1 MLGLQWSRRP
11 LREEDILKNG
21 TVVLNESAVEKLG
34 LTGDPLGQYLKVGGD
49 QLAVAGVLKN
59 FNYEDL
65 RSAVNPL
72 MLFVAK
78 DTVSRWARGALLA
91 KIGPR
96 VNLPTVIGRLEQT
109 YKRYNPSGVFEFHF
123 ADEAFDNQYKAEDRL
138 AGLMG
143 LFTVIT
149 IVIACMGLFALATF
163 AAQQRVKEIGI
174 RKVLGASVASI
185 STLLSRDFLRPVLL
199 AIVIA
204 CPVSWWLMQK
214 WLEGFAYRTS
224 VSWWIFLGA
233 GLGLL
238 GIALAT
244 VVFRSLRAARANPV
258 KNLRE
263 Q

>member
-1 MLGLQWSRRP
+1 M
-11 LREEDILKNG
+11 REEDVAKSG
-21 TVVLNESAVEKLG
+21 TVLLNESAVEKLG

-49 QLAVAGVLKN
+49 KLAVAGVLKN
-59 FNYEDL
+59 FNYADL
-65 RSAVNPL
+65 RSVVNPL
-72 MLFVAK
+72 MIFVAK
-78 DTVSRWARGALLA
+78 DTVSQWGRGALLV
-91 KIGPR
+91 KIGAH

-109 YKRYNPSGVFEFHF
+109 YKRFSPSGVFEFHF

-143 LFTVIT
+143 VFTAIT

-163 AAQQRVKEIGI
+163 AAQRRVKEIGI
-174 RKVLGASVASI
+174 RKVLGASAASI
-185 STLLSRDFLRPVLL
+185 SALLSRDFLRPVLL

-204 CPVSWWLMQK
+204 CPAAWWLVHR

-224 VSWWIFLGA
+224 MSWWIFVAA

-238 GIALAT
+238 GIALTT
-244 VVFRSLRAARANPV
+244 VLFRSLRAARANPV
-258 KNLRE
+258 ENLRV